1 MPTRLG
7 QNFLQDPK
15 HLQAIVLA
23 CDLTDSDVVIEIG
36 AGSGS
41 LTELISAKAK
51 LVKAVEL
58 DSKLIPRLKLRLKRF
73 PNTQIFNQDI
83 FDFFK
88 TNPLPTDYK
97 IIGNIPYY
105 LTGKLIRRCL
115 ALEPKPKLIVFLLQK
130 EVGNRIVIGSKLN
143 FRRSI
148 LSLSVEIYVQAAIIG
163 QVPAGAFSP
172 KPKVDSVILKLTPRL
187 EPLIPQN
194 QQADFFRLI
203 KICFS
208 SPRKTLF
215 NNLKNGFAAYSSQ
228 KIVHCLA
235 SAGLDNKI
243 RAERVTI
250 SQWQKLL
257 VKLF

>member
-73 PNTQIFNQDI
+73 PNTQIFNQDM
-83 FDFFK
+83 
-88 TNPLPTDYK
+88 
-97 IIGNIPYY
+97 
-105 LTGKLIRRCL
+105 
-115 ALEPKPKLIVFLLQK
+115 LQK